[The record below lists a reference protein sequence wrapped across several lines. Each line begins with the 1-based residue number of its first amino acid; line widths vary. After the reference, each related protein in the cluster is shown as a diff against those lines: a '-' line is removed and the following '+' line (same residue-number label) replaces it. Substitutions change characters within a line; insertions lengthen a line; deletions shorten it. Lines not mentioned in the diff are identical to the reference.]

1 MKDHF
6 GEEFG
11 HHFESQADFYDF
23 LTWYWES
30 LPAFERGVSFNFYG
44 PKKAEVFD
52 LAAIQTVNPIY
63 RRGPALWCGNTD
75 IRQYLRAESDFQDPT
90 FFVNGRFLLC
100 AISDHLEV
108 FLTPSG
114 PTFQDLWVKMHG
126 KDSS

>member
-11 HHFESQADFYDF
+11 HRFESQADFYDF

-44 PKKAEVFD
+44 PKKANVFAP
-52 LAAIQTVNPIY
+52 AAIETVNPVY
-63 RRGPALWCGNTD
+63 QRGPAVWCGNAD
-75 IRQYLRAESDFQDPT
+75 IRQYLRAESNFQDPT
-90 FFVNGRFLLC
+90 FFVDMRFLLW

-108 FLTPSG
+108 FLAPLG
-114 PTFQDLWVKMHG
+114 PNFHDLWVKTHR
-126 KDSS
+126 KNSS